1 MVENK
6 ILYGKQEIKDIL
18 IKKESLIKVQPKG
31 RMVVQKPRKIKTE
44 REKLAD
50 ALKRA
55 YEKLRTER
63 ASSMKAKS
71 RSPALDRN
79 TVKNKLTVLFYFKT
93 GLRIFYW
100 NYKNGDGTFGPH
112 ESIGPRTFVGPH

>member
-31 RMVVQKPRKIKTE
+31 RIVVQKPRKIKTK

-50 ALKRA
+50 SLKRA

-71 RSPALDRN
+71 RSPALYRN

-93 GLRIFYW
+93 GLRIFYC